1 MQAQHSARDSS
12 ALSAAR
18 LSRPQ
23 PLLAWHL
30 GLSTTVHRRA
40 QGAGQ
45 GRPRHQAGRWFM
57 ASGHVGSSQTMGA
70 EPAWLQGPGSALP
83 LPDGSGTRRAQR
95 GEAGLTPPGWCG
107 LVARAPRPDRP
118 RVGRPGLSCTGGRE
132 GTQRWS
138 RAEPRAVSALPPG
151 HVVETLSLDLCP
163 QRDLRTEGRTGGFGT
178 PWVATAAPGFV
189 NRKLRLQLTGRA
201 VCFCSS
207 QRPAWSPALKHVL
220 QKRLAPPPPGGSPA
234 SVPTSEGCS
243 FAKDPSAKEAR
254 CERPSLR
261 HFIRTGDAR
270 TQPRVPGF
278 PPAPERP
285 AGLVVL
291 LSELESAV
299 TARPG
304 FCFFVLKK
312 FKRPYV
318 STSNFRREHR
328 RQTPRGCADPDRA
341 ASPERCASKH

>member
-70 EPAWLQGPGSALP
+70 EPAWLQGPGSAFP
-83 LPDGSGTRRAQR
+83 LPDGSGTRPAQR

-118 RVGRPGLSCTGGRE
+118 RVGRPGLRCTGGRK

-163 QRDLRTEGRTGGFGT
+163 QRDLRTEGRT
-178 PWVATAAPGFV
+178 AALG
-189 NRKLRLQLTGRA
+189 LRGWPRQLQGRGE
-201 VCFCSS
+201 
-207 QRPAWSPALKHVL
+207 RALDSL
-220 QKRLAPPPPGGSPA
+220 GRLAGPGW
-234 SVPTSEGCS
+234 C
-243 FAKDPSAKEAR
+243 
-254 CERPSLR
+254 R
-261 HFIRTGDAR
+261 H
-270 TQPRVPGF
+270 
-278 PPAPERP
+278 
-285 AGLVVL
+285 
-291 LSELESAV
+291 
-299 TARPG
+299 
-304 FCFFVLKK
+304 
-312 FKRPYV
+312 
-318 STSNFRREHR
+318 
-328 RQTPRGCADPDRA
+328 RA
-341 ASPERCASKH
+341 ASRSTWPGEAHPPSLLQTGPQTLPVPPEPRWWGSDFLPAQLLNQVCS

>member
-1 MQAQHSARDSS
+1 MQAQHSARDRS

-18 LSRPQ
+18 LSQPQ

-70 EPAWLQGPGSALP
+70 EPAWLQGPGSAFP

-118 RVGRPGLSCTGGRE
+118 RVGRPGRSCTGGRE

-163 QRDLRTEGRTGGFGT
+163 QRDLRTEGRTAALGLRGWPRQLQVCKQEAEAAADGKDSLLLLLPAAGVVACTKTRAAEAPGT
-178 PWVATAAPGFV
+178 PPP
-189 NRKLRLQLTGRA
+189 TGG
-201 VCFCSS
+201 
-207 QRPAWSPALKHVL
+207 
-220 QKRLAPPPPGGSPA
+220 APPRSP
-234 SVPTSEGCS
+234 
-243 FAKDPSAKEAR
+243 
-254 CERPSLR
+254 
-261 HFIRTGDAR
+261 
-270 TQPRVPGF
+270 
-278 PPAPERP
+278 
-285 AGLVVL
+285 L
-291 LSELESAV
+291 L
-299 TARPG
+299 
-304 FCFFVLKK
+304 
-312 FKRPYV
+312 
-318 STSNFRREHR
+318 
-328 RQTPRGCADPDRA
+328 RA
-341 ASPERCASKH
+341 ARSQKTHLRKKHAVNGRP

>member
-70 EPAWLQGPGSALP
+70 EPAWLQGPGSAFP
-83 LPDGSGTRRAQR
+83 LPEGSGTRRAQR

-163 QRDLRTEGRTGGFGT
+163 QRDLRTEGRTAALGLRGWPRQLQVCKQEAEAAADGKGSLLLLLPAAGVVACTKTRAAEAPGT
-178 PWVATAAPGFV
+178 PP
-189 NRKLRLQLTGRA
+189 
-201 VCFCSS
+201 
-207 QRPAWSPALKHVL
+207 H
-220 QKRLAPPPPGGSPA
+220 PGGSPA
-234 SVPTSEGCS
+234 SIPTSEGCS

-270 TQPRVPGF
+270 AQPRVPGF
-278 PPAPERP
+278 PPAPERS

-312 FKRPYV
+312 FKRPHV